1 MPVTFK
7 LNFLFIYVMIII
19 FCFRLG
25 YITMHLS
32 TNDQHIFYKRIGYT
46 ESTPVDAVRKCTA
59 ILKHSH
65 DDDDTDNHV
74 SCFAS

>member
-1 MPVTFK
+1 
-7 LNFLFIYVMIII
+7 
-19 FCFRLG
+19 
-25 YITMHLS
+25 MHLS

-65 DDDDTDNHV
+65 DDDNTDNHV